1 MTRFIIVF
9 AALLAAFSVPARAD
23 DPKNEDEKTLYAL
36 GLALAR
42 ELQVFSLNPAE
53 TEQVK
58 RGFADAL
65 AGRKPLVDLDA
76 YGPKIQALA
85 QSRRAVA
92 GEKAAASG
100 KEFLDKAE
108 KVKKVDDAFALLERL
123 GLTDIETNIGKTTGV
138 PIENWRKNYEARK
151 PKSAKPAPAPQP
163 DKFPAI
169 PELPKGTYVL
179 KGATVHQPGKPA
191 FAGTVVVDAL
201 KGEIVRVIAAVTTT
215 RVLLQVLDGPRT
227 TVDLP
232 VDRGTWASALDAG
245 VAVILPASTTHHGP
259 RAWAP
264 WALLGA
270 GLASA
275 AAGVAFGVSAQDASN
290 ALSVGL
296 PSPESREL
304 LDRSAAHGT
313 AANLLWLTAAASV
326 LTGMVWVTLDP

>member
-1 MTRFIIVF
+1 LFFDGATG
-9 AALLAAFSVPARAD
+9 SDRAKID
-23 DPKNEDEKTLYAL
+23 AVLDA
-36 GLALAR
+36 
-42 ELQVFSLNPAE
+42 V
-53 TEQVK
+53 
-58 RGFADAL
+58 ADAT
-65 AGRKPLVDLDA
+65 
-76 YGPKIQALA
+76 QA
-85 QSRRAVA
+85 
-92 GEKAAASG
+92 
-100 KEFLDKAE
+100 
-108 KVKKVDDAFALLERL
+108 RL
-123 GLTDIETNIGKTTGV
+123 GVAPLRAERGDCN
-138 PIENWRKNYEARK
+138 PLEACARQSEGD
-151 PKSAKPAPAPQP
+151 PV
-163 DKFPAI
+163 I
-169 PELPKGTYVL
+169 
-179 KGATVHQPGKPA
+179 
-191 FAGTVVVDAL
+191 
-201 KGEIVRVIAAVTTT
+201 IVRVIAAVTTT